1 MTKNLQN
8 IKESFEKLLEKYN
21 AELKAEQVRELVV
34 KKKIE
39 DLKGDIERVMKNL
52 QAVDNIKER
61 E

>member
-8 IKESFEKLLEKYN
+8 IKESFEKLLEKYK
-21 AELKAEQVRELVV
+21 AELKAEQIRELTV

-39 DLKGDIERVMKNL
+39 DLTADIARVMKNL